1 MQVKS
6 LVSVFEARRLLLFEA
21 WGFVFFLWIEYI
33 LEEIVDKSIALAI
46 DSIILLFLFIVFNLN
61 MVIVDIVLRCII
73 KSEL

>member
-6 LVSVFEARRLLLFEA
+6 LALVFKARRLLLVVA

-46 DSIILLFLFIVFNLN
+46 DSIIFLFFFIVLNLN
-61 MVIVDIVLRCII
+61 LIIVDIVLRCII

>member
-21 WGFVFFLWIEYI
+21 WSFVFFLWIEYI